1 MVFSAVEEREG
12 VYKDPEEDPVSN
24 PYEIKL
30 GKKLHIYKV
39 IYLI

>member
-1 MVFSAVEEREG
+1 MFSAVEEREG
-12 VYKDPEEDPVSN
+12 VYKDPQEDHFYN
-24 PYEIKL
+24 PYEMKL